1 MAYPSIFNSST
12 TESIL
17 TRISKLTATTPA
29 KWGKMNVG
37 QMMAHCTVPYEQIFG
52 ENTDR
57 PPLLMRLM
65 VQLFFK
71 KGIVNDVPYK
81 QNLPTA
87 PSFVKAETYDFERE
101 KSRLINYIKNV
112 EKMGE
117 EAFEGMKSNSLG
129 TLKAIEWNNLLY
141 KHLDHHL
148 KQFGV

>member
-1 MAYPSIFNSST
+1 MALPSIFNPST

-17 TRISKLTATTPA
+17 TRISNLTATTPA

-52 ENTDR
+52 ENTER

-71 KGIVNDVPYK
+71 KGIVNDTPYK
-81 QNLPTA
+81 QNLRTA
-87 PSFVKAETYDFERE
+87 PSFVKADTHDFEQE